1 MSTLRNGDKPRRFA
15 VGLSFPAE
23 ARKRVAAIAKHLAG
37 GLGRNRVLYDKY
49 YEAEFARP
57 NLDVY
62 LQNLYHD
69 ETLLNVVFL
78 CAAYNQKE
86 WCGLE
91 WRAIRDLIKQRKPDI
106 MFLRLDDGDVAGVYS
121 IDGYADIR
129 ERSDE
134 QAAALI
140 LERVELLQP
149 SADGRHQAAGE
160 LLLTD
165 AGKLSHGRSALC
177 DLVMTKGES
186 VRVTL
191 EAGHE
196 LDFAICSPEAFNRW
210 RSTGRMTGCLHLAR
224 RTADLEVKVSAR
236 QAGLHHVLV
245 INNTRR
251 KLPVP
256 FKLSIRQN

>member
-1 MSTLRNGDKPRRFA
+1 MSTASSNGDKPRRFA
-15 VGLSFPAE
+15 VGLSFPGE
-23 ARKRVAAIAKHLAG
+23 ARKRVAGIAKHLADD
-37 GLGRNRVLYDKY
+37 LARNRVLYDKFH
-49 YEAEFARP
+49 EAEFARP

-62 LQNLYHD
+62 LQDLYHD
-69 ETLLNVVFL
+69 EVTLNVVFL
-78 CAAYNQKE
+78 CEAYNQKE

-91 WRAIRDLIKQRKPDI
+91 WRAIRDLIKRRKSEI
-106 MFLRLDDGDVAGVYS
+106 MFLRVDDGDVAGVYS
-121 IDGYADIR
+121 IDGYVDIR
-129 ERSDE
+129 DRSDE
-134 QAAALI
+134 QAADLI
-140 LERVELLQP
+140 IERLQQLQP
-149 SADGRHQAAGE
+149 SASAALGE

-165 AGKLSHGRSALC
+165 GGKLPNGKSALC
-177 DLVMTKGES
+177 DVVMTKGES

-196 LDFAICSPEAFNRW
+196 LDFAICSPDAFKRW
-210 RSTGRMTGCLHLAR
+210 RSTGRLTGCLHLAR

-256 FKLSIRQN
+256 YKLAIRQN